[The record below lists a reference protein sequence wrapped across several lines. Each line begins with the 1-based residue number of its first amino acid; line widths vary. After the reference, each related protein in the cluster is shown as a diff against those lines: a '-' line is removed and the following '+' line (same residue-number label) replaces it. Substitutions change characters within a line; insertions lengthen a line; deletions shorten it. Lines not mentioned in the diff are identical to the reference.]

1 MSGQS
6 TTFHSPQRLDH
17 HINRH
22 RWVLLLCI
30 PLIAIALL
38 CDESVLAQE
47 VEPADADLAE
57 ISTYLEAELAM
68 SDAEVSFLIVLKDQ
82 FDAEQLAIHSANIS
96 TETRAS
102 RLQTTYAALTEHAAR
117 SQLSLRTW
125 LDERGIHYRTFY
137 VANMIEVV
145 GSTELA
151 EDLRRHPDVKR
162 LISNPQIQ
170 QAHLIAPEKSTLPS
184 WLQTVDTTDT
194 RQSSELPYGLRD
206 TNADDLWA
214 KGHTGHGIIV
224 ASQDTGVEWNHPALQ
239 AQYRGWN
246 AVDESET
253 HTYNW
258 MDAWGVEGRPTRC
271 ENDAAVPCDDHGSG
285 HGTHTVGTML
295 GNETET
301 HTQIGMAP
309 DAQWIGCRNMI
320 QGVGTP
326 ASYITCFEFFLAPYP
341 TDGDPATDGKPD
353 QAPHIINN
361 SWACPPSEGCDAD
374 SLKQVVETVRA
385 AGIFVVSSAGNEGW
399 SGCSSVQ
406 NPIAIYDA
414 TFSVGAHDFN
424 GSIAGFSSVGP
435 VTVDSSGRLK
445 PDIAAPGVS
454 TNSATINGGYK
465 MLSGTSMASPHV
477 AGAAALLWS
486 AAPDLIG
493 DIEMTE
499 QALIKGATPV
509 PVSSTCV
516 SDSGPI
522 SPDPI
527 FGFGRLNALAA
538 VELAL
543 HPANASIQVQAPND
557 QPIEGASVS
566 LIDETTGFRREATT
580 GSTGATTFED
590 VLAGRY
596 KIEVTQASRTVAQG
610 FLQVQPDDEL
620 EVRLV
625 TAEYRLFFPN
635 MEQIP

>member
-1 MSGQS
+1 MPGQT
-6 TTFHSPQRLDH
+6 TTFSSPQPFAHR
-17 HINRH
+17 INR
-22 RWVLLLCI
+22 RQWLLTFCI
-30 PLIAIALL
+30 SLFAIALL
-38 CDESVLAQE
+38 CNESVLAQE
-47 VEPADADLAE
+47 VEPAGAELAE
-57 ISTYLEAELAM
+57 ISTYLEAELATG
-68 SDAEVSFLIVLKDQ
+68 DAEVSFLVVLKDQ
-82 FDAEQLAIHSANIS
+82 FDVGRLVIHSANLGAEMRES
-96 TETRAS
+96 Q
-102 RLQTTYAALTEHAAR
+102 LQTTYAALTEHAAQ

-125 LDERGIHYRTFY
+125 LDERGIQYRTFY
-137 VANMIEVV
+137 IANMIEVI
-145 GSTELA
+145 GSAELA
-151 EDLRRHPDVKR
+151 DDLRRHPDVER

-170 QAHLIAPEKSTLPS
+170 QAHLIAPDKPTLPS
-184 WLQTVDTTDT
+184 WLQTLDTIDV
-194 RQSSELPYGLRD
+194 RQNNELPYGLRD

-214 KGHTGHGIIV
+214 LGHTGKGIVV

-239 AQYRGWN
+239 ARYRGWN
-246 AVDESET
+246 AEDKSET

-258 MDAWGVEGRPTRC
+258 LDAWGVEGRPARC

-301 HTQIGMAP
+301 YTQVGMAP
-309 DAQWIGCRNMI
+309 DAQWIGCRNML

-341 TDGDPATDGKPD
+341 PDGDPAIDGKPV

-374 SLKQVVETVRA
+374 TLKQVVETIRA

-424 GSIAGFSSVGP
+424 GSIASFSSVGP
-435 VTVDSSGRLK
+435 VTVDSSGRMK

-486 AAPDLIG
+486 AAPNLIG

-509 PVSSTCV
+509 PVASTCT
-516 SDSGPI
+516 DGTGPL
-522 SPDPI
+522 SPNPI

-543 HPANASIQVQAPND
+543 HPANATIRVQTPSD
-557 QPIEGASVS
+557 QPVEGASVS

-580 GSTGATTFED
+580 STTGTATFDD
-590 VLAGRY
+590 VLAGSYR
-596 KIEVTQASRTVAQG
+596 IEVTQASEIVAQDI
-610 FLQVQPDDEL
+610 LQVQPDQALEL
-620 EVRLV
+620 RLV
-625 TAEYRLFFPN
+625 TAEHRLFFPN